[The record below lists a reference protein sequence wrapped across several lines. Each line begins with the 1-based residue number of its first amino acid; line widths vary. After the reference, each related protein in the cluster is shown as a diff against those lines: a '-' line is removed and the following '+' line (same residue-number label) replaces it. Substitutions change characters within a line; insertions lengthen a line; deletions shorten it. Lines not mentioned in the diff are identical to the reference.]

1 MNGPLSPCVECARP
15 VDVYGYG
22 VVYEVRGFE
31 RARTGGGTNHVL
43 FRERTGRV
51 MCQVCA
57 HTKQNTGNAAQGSL
71 L

>member
-1 MNGPLSPCVECARP
+1 MSGPLQPCVECGKP
-15 VDVYGYG
+15 IDVYGYG
-22 VVYEVRGFE
+22 VVHEVKGFE
-31 RARTGGGTNHVL
+31 RGRSAGGTNHVL

-57 HTKQNTGNAAQGSL
+57 HTKQNTGNASQGSL